1 MYFILINVTLY
12 TDWNGNGNGRGGG
25 MQARARKLGTVRV
38 ESVPP
43 AYDKGCVRMKIDDD

>member
-1 MYFILINVTLY
+1 MLRCIQI
-12 TDWNGNGNGRGGG
+12 GMGMGMAEGGG